1 MAARAHSVDPRA
13 ERVRAR
19 LRDAA
24 FALAHERRVDEITV
38 GDIVARA
45 EVSRQVFYQHFRDRD
60 DAVATAFTVA
70 FAAATA
76 DMGSL
81 DGTAVG
87 DCLDGT
93 TGDARARILRLFD
106 FAAEH
111 RSMYRNIVPSAVTQ
125 RVVTAFRAELQP
137 ACGQIARQ
145 GMPVVSPIAS
155 LTPESVTRFLVG
167 GFMEVLRSWMEDPD
181 STDLS
186 GRVGAALDTVNALLG
201 LTTHSKG
208 SPHG

>member
-13 ERVRAR
+13 ERVRTR
-19 LRDAA
+19 LREAA
-24 FALAHERRVDEITV
+24 FALAHERPVDQLTV

-45 EVSRQVFYQHFRDRD
+45 EVSRQVFYQHFTDRD

-76 DMGSL
+76 DI
-81 DGTAVG
+81 V
-87 DCLDGT
+87 
-93 TGDARARILRLFD
+93 GDARARIPRLFD

-125 RVVTAFRAELQP
+125 PVVSAFRAELQP
-137 ACGQIARQ
+137 ACEEIAAH
-145 GMPVVSPIAS
+145 GMPVVSPIAG
-155 LTPESVTRFLVG
+155 LTPESVSRFLVG

-201 LTTHSKG
+201 LTTSSKG
-208 SPHG
+208 SLNG

>member
-1 MAARAHSVDPRA
+1 MAARTHSVDPRA
-13 ERVRAR
+13 ERVRTR
-19 LRDAA
+19 LREAA
-24 FALAHERRVDEITV
+24 FALAHERPVDELTV

-45 EVSRQVFYQHFRDRD
+45 SVSRQVFYQHFTDRD
-60 DAVATAFTVA
+60 DAVATAIGVA

-76 DMGSL
+76 DMGRL
-81 DGTAVG
+81 D
-87 DCLDGT
+87 
-93 TGDARARILRLFD
+93 GDARTRILRLFD
-106 FAAEH
+106 FAAAH

-137 ACGQIARQ
+137 ACEEIATQ

-186 GRVGAALDTVNALLG
+186 GRVRAALDTVNALLG

-208 SPHG
+208 PQHG

>member
-1 MAARAHSVDPRA
+1 MAARTHSVDPRA
-13 ERVRAR
+13 ERVRTR
-19 LRDAA
+19 LREAA
-24 FALAHERRVDEITV
+24 FALAHERQVDELTV

-45 EVSRQVFYQHFRDRD
+45 EVSRQVFYQHFKDRD

-76 DMGSL
+76 DI
-81 DGTAVG
+81 A
-87 DCLDGT
+87 
-93 TGDARARILRLFD
+93 GDARARILRLFD

-137 ACGQIARQ
+137 SCEEIATH

-155 LTPESVTRFLVG
+155 LSPESVSRFLVG

-186 GRVGAALDTVNALLG
+186 GRVRAALDTVNALLG

-208 SPHG
+208 PHNG

>member
-13 ERVRAR
+13 ERVRTR
-19 LRDAA
+19 LREAA
-24 FALAHERRVDEITV
+24 FALAHESPVDELTV

-76 DMGSL
+76 DI
-81 DGTAVG
+81 DT
-87 DCLDGT
+87 
-93 TGDARARILRLFD
+93 DARARVLRLFD

-137 ACGQIARQ
+137 ACVQIAMQ

-155 LTPESVTRFLVG
+155 LTPESVSRFLVG

-186 GRVGAALDTVNALLG
+186 ARVSAALDTVNALLG
-201 LTTHSKG
+201 LTTSSKG
-208 SPHG
+208 QQHG

>member
-1 MAARAHSVDPRA
+1 MAARAHSADPRA
-13 ERVRAR
+13 ERVRTR
-19 LRDAA
+19 LREAA
-24 FALAHERRVDEITV
+24 FALAHERPVDQMTV

-60 DAVATAFTVA
+60 DAVATAFAVA
-70 FAAATA
+70 FAAASA
-76 DMGSL
+76 DIG
-81 DGTAVG
+81 
-87 DCLDGT
+87 
-93 TGDARARILRLFD
+93 GDARAHITRLFD

-125 RVVTAFRAELQP
+125 RVVTAFRAELAP
-137 ACGQIARQ
+137 ACEEIATQ
-145 GMPVVSPIAS
+145 GMPVVSPIAG
-155 LTPESVTRFLVG
+155 LTPESVSRFLVG

-208 SPHG
+208 PQHG

>member
-1 MAARAHSVDPRA
+1 MAARTHSVDPRA
-13 ERVRAR
+13 ERVRTL
-19 LRDAA
+19 LREAA
-24 FALAHERRVDEITV
+24 FDLAHEGQVDRLTV

-45 EVSRQVFYQHFRDRD
+45 SVSRQVFYQHFTDRD

-76 DMGSL
+76 DIGS
-81 DGTAVG
+81 
-87 DCLDGT
+87 
-93 TGDARARILRLFD
+93 DARARILRLFD

-111 RSMYRNIVPSAVTQ
+111 RAMYRNIVPSAVTQ

-137 ACGQIARQ
+137 ACEEIATQ
-145 GMPVVSPIAS
+145 AMPVVSPIAS
-155 LTPESVTRFLVG
+155 LTPESVSRFLVG

-186 GRVGAALDTVNALLG
+186 GRVRAALDTVNALLG

-208 SPHG
+208 PQHG

>member
-1 MAARAHSVDPRA
+1 MAARTHSVDPRA
-13 ERVRAR
+13 ERVRTR
-19 LRDAA
+19 LREAA
-24 FALAHERRVDEITV
+24 FALAHERPVDEMTV
-38 GDIVARA
+38 GDIVVRA

-76 DMGSL
+76 DIDSV
-81 DGTAVG
+81 DGTAA
-87 DCLDGT
+87 D
-93 TGDARARILRLFD
+93 GDARAAILRLFD

-125 RVVTAFRAELQP
+125 RVVSAFRAELQP
-137 ACGQIARQ
+137 ACEEIAKH

-181 STDLS
+181 ATDLQ
-186 GRVGAALDTVNALLG
+186 GRVSAALDTVNALLG
-201 LTTHSKG
+201 LTTSSKG
-208 SPHG
+208 RHHG

>member
-1 MAARAHSVDPRA
+1 MAARTHSVDPRA
-13 ERVRAR
+13 ERVRTR
-19 LRDAA
+19 LREAA
-24 FALAHERRVDEITV
+24 FDLAHERQVDRLTV
-38 GDIVARA
+38 GEIVARA
-45 EVSRQVFYQHFRDRD
+45 SVSRQVFYQHFTDRD

-76 DMGSL
+76 DIG
-81 DGTAVG
+81 
-87 DCLDGT
+87 
-93 TGDARARILRLFD
+93 GDAPARILRLFD

-111 RSMYRNIVPSAVTQ
+111 WSMYRNIVPSAVTQ

-137 ACGQIARQ
+137 ACAQIAAQ
-145 GMPVVSPIAS
+145 GLPVVSPIAS

-181 STDLS
+181 SNDLS
-186 GRVGAALDTVNALLG
+186 GRVRAALDTVNALLG

-208 SPHG
+208 SQHG

>member
-13 ERVRAR
+13 ERVRTR
-19 LRDAA
+19 LREAA
-24 FALAHERRVDEITV
+24 FALAHERQVDAITV

-45 EVSRQVFYQHFRDRD
+45 GVSRQVFYQHFSDRD
-60 DAVATAFTVA
+60 DAVATAFTAA

-76 DMGSL
+76 DVGS
-81 DGTAVG
+81 TAV
-87 DCLDGT
+87 
-93 TGDARARILRLFD
+93 DARARILRLFD

-137 ACGQIARQ
+137 ACIQIARQ

-167 GFMEVLRSWMEDPD
+167 GFMEVLRSWMEDMEDPA

-208 SPHG
+208 SQHG

>member
-1 MAARAHSVDPRA
+1 MRVLRLTPSSNVGGLAVQV
-13 ERVRAR
+13 ERLASGTT
-19 LRDAA
+19 
-24 FALAHERRVDEITV
+24 ALGVEQTV
-38 GDIVARA
+38 
-45 EVSRQVFYQHFRDRD
+45 
-60 DAVATAFTVA
+60 
-70 FAAATA
+70 
-76 DMGSL
+76 L
-81 DGTAVG
+81 
-87 DCLDGT
+87 

-111 RSMYRNIVPSAVTQ
+111 RAMYRNIVPSAVTQ

-137 ACGQIARQ
+137 ACEEIAKH

-186 GRVGAALDTVNALLG
+186 GRVSAALDTVNALLG
-201 LTTHSKG
+201 LTTSSKG
-208 SPHG
+208 PQHG

>member
-1 MAARAHSVDPRA
+1 VAARAHSVDPRA
-13 ERVRAR
+13 ERVRTR
-19 LRDAA
+19 LREAA
-24 FALAHERRVDEITV
+24 FALAHERPVDELTV

-45 EVSRQVFYQHFRDRD
+45 EVSRQVFYQHFTDRD
-60 DAVATAFTVA
+60 DAVATAFSVA

-76 DMGSL
+76 DNRAGV

-87 DCLDGT
+87 
-93 TGDARARILRLFD
+93 GDAPARILRLFD

-137 ACGQIARQ
+137 ACVQIATQ
-145 GMPVVSPIAS
+145 SMPVVSPIAS
-155 LTPESVTRFLVG
+155 LTPESVSRFLVG

-186 GRVGAALDTVNALLG
+186 GRVRAALDTVNALLG
-201 LTTHSKG
+201 LTTSSKG
-208 SPHG
+208 PQHG